1 MSEQE
6 FEKYGVVEKESDTKT
21 AETDK
26 NLCPNCG
33 QMLLLRDKT
42 NVRVCPHCGTKPF
55 EK

>member
-6 FEKYGVVEKESDTKT
+6 FEKYGVVEKEPDAKT
-21 AETDK
+21 AATDK

-33 QMLLLRDKT
+33 QTLLPRDKT
-42 NVRVCPHCGTKPF
+42 NVRVCPHCGTRPF